1 MALIPTIITAAAIPF
16 MSDKVPMHY
25 DVSGNVDRY
34 GSKYENFIFPF
45 SIIAI
50 TIFWLIL
57 YGIITRKVLAMLAW
71 ASI

>member
-1 MALIPTIITAAAIPF
+1 
-16 MSDKVPMHY
+16 VPMHY